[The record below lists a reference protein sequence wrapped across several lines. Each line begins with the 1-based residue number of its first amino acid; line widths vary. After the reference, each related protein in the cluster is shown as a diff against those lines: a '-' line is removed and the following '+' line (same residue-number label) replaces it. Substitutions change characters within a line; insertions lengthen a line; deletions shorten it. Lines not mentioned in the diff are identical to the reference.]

1 MPPPLLPQ
9 VKAFVFFIAEAD
21 AAEAYKEAMPAGRA
35 HVVMETSEV
44 RVHSNIAMDSIQ
56 WKYSVERTGET
67 QWNMTY
73 ASYLNLTP
81 DT

>member
-1 MPPPLLPQ
+1 MHPLLLRQ

-44 RVHSNIAMDSIQ
+44 R
-56 WKYSVERTGET
+56 G
-67 QWNMTY
+67 
-73 ASYLNLTP
+73 P
-81 DT
+81 